1 MSYSPNAVSFIKPW
15 KVRHI
20 CPFPQRLLSGHSVQ
34 WGVLRHI
41 LRSTMTDKRL
51 TGLALMNIHTDLEID
66 SEEVLLA
73 EGQCVLAVT
82 HYFRACVC
90 ECACVSLAFYLSPL
104 NNVTYKHVGPAETN
118 KQRDGQPK
126 RQHAF
131 LER

>member
-20 CPFPQRLLSGHSVQ
+20 CPFPQRLLSGQSVQ

-82 HYFRACVC
+82 HYLRACVC
-90 ECACVSLAFYLSPL
+90 ECACVSLAFYLSSL
-104 NNVTYKHVGPAETN
+104 NNVTYKHIGLAETN
-118 KQRDGQPK
+118 KQTNK
-126 RQHAF
+126 HT
-131 LER
+131 E